1 MEMKPSRDAVH
12 AEMIADQVRCNPRLN
27 SLIGYHDRLDACTRA
42 DLNENFIE
50 RKLDEL
56 ERIGGSDPLFFLTLA
71 RIAELTLYCAGI
83 YADAIE
89 FRAVGDLLFNP
100 RQTAIHLKGRHS
112 PLLKKRHCAITD
124 HFAADH
130 KTRRDTLVWIRKNA
144 ILEVKSKPLL
154 PHVYDRLKDSGHMA
168 EGYIDSID
176 RRMIQ
181 VTEAVGFLSAYRA
194 ADSASLY
201 RGLQFASD
209 ADRKFLGHNLCRFTL
224 DAFFDLGM
232 EFRKIVDH
240 PGCKSKFLAHRQ

>member
-12 AEMIADQVRCNPRLN
+12 AEMIADQVRCIPRLN
-27 SLIGYHDRLDACTRA
+27 SRLYDLIGYHDRLDACTRP

-56 ERIGGSDPLFFLTLA
+56 ERIGGSDRLFFLTLA

-112 PLLKKRHCAITD
+112 PLLKKRHCGIID

-130 KTRRDTLVWIRKNA
+130 KTRRDTLAWIRENA

-154 PHVYDRLKDSGHMA
+154 PYIHDRLKDSGHMA

-194 ADSASLY
+194 ADSA
-201 RGLQFASD
+201 
-209 ADRKFLGHNLCRFTL
+209 
-224 DAFFDLGM
+224 
-232 EFRKIVDH
+232 
-240 PGCKSKFLAHRQ
+240 